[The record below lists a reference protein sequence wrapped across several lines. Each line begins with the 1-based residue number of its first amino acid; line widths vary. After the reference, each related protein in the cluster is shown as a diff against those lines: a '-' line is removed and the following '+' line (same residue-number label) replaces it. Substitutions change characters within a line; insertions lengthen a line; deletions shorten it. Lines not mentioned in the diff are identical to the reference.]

1 MTTEITNKSTKNEIL
16 EAYESLLKAAKE
28 QKREA
33 PQKIQEEQQ
42 NKQIVKKSGDLSN
55 EQIIRD
61 VAGLKINISA
71 SLDKL
76 ADSMMEKYRDF
87 THLQEAITIQQ
98 AQLKELYQ
106 INVQIETLEALVGA
120 QKELRL
126 KFETEMAA
134 SRHALEAEIT
144 ERKETWKAEQV
155 LYDKT
160 RKEFDEQLK
169 KDRKR
174 EEEEYSY
181 NLKISRKKEEDSY
194 LEKKLQL
201 EKELVAKKS
210 AFEKEFAER
219 ETLIKSAEN
228 ELAELR
234 KQAQHF
240 PDQLD
245 KAVQQAE
252 KLLKEK
258 LDLEFSHQ
266 SELSSQKSESEQK
279 LKDQTIAS
287 LRDKIKEQELLIRQL
302 SEKTSSA
309 ETSMKEIAIK
319 ALDSSTMRIM
329 EAKGDEGKKKS
340 EG

>member
-1 MTTEITNKSTKNEIL
+1 MATEISNKSTKNEIL
-16 EAYESLLKAAKE
+16 EAYEALLKEAKE

-55 EQIIRD
+55 EQIIKD

-76 ADSMMEKYRDF
+76 ADSMMDKFRDF

-106 INVQIETLEALVGA
+106 INVQIETLEVLVGA
-120 QKELRL
+120 QKELRS
-126 KFETEMAA
+126 KFEAEMAA
-134 SRHALEAEIT
+134 SRQALETEISG
-144 ERKETWKAEQV
+144 RKETWKAEQA

-201 EKELVAKKS
+201 EKDLVGKKS
-210 AFEKEFAER
+210 SFEKEFAER

-228 ELAELR
+228 ELADLR
-234 KQAQHF
+234 KQVAQF
-240 PDQLD
+240 
-245 KAVQQAE
+245 
-252 KLLKEK
+252 
-258 LDLEFSHQ
+258 
-266 SELSSQKSESEQK
+266 
-279 LKDQTIAS
+279 
-287 LRDKIKEQELLIRQL
+287 
-302 SEKTSSA
+302 TSISPFN
-309 ETSMKEIAIK
+309 
-319 ALDSSTMRIM
+319 
-329 EAKGDEGKKKS
+329 
-340 EG
+340 